1 MIICFDLETT
11 WTNPKT
17 DKIIEIAMIKLRE
30 DNFEIIDSYNSFINP
45 EIPIPTVISSITNIF
60 DEDVSLAPKIEE
72 IRQEILDFIWN
83 NILLWHNVDFDINF
97 LVENWINVERNL
109 KIDTFFIANFLNFR
123 NESLNLEMLCKHYK
137 IEISWFHRAINDTK
151 ATAELFAKMLNE
163 FNWYSSEKISLIKY
177 IFDLSSDLNVKIMW
191 RFLGLDN
198 LQNLSFWD
206 FETIILKK
214 VWIFKIPEI
223 LNEFKQTDLD
233 KIDILDYFKDLW
245 NLEKR
250 DNQFKMAEK
259 VFESLDKNKKIVI
272 EAPTWLWKSFAYL
285 IPSIIYAKNIWEKVY
300 VSTNTKTL
308 QDQLFEKDLK
318 FLKAKLWQD
327 FFYTKLKWKSNYLSL
342 KWFFDYILLWD
353 LEYKDVS
360 FFSKI
365 SLWLLETD
373 FWELDELSFFPQE
386 YYLKNELTSD
396 RFNFEKAKNIYLDY
410 EFLEKARK
418 SIDFSDLVI
427 INHSLLF
434 SDLENENSI
443 LWSLQNII
451 IDEAHNIEDNITE
464 VLKRRYNFKNFV
476 EVLAKI
482 EKILTIKDVNKLE
495 FLVKKDN
502 IFSKLDLVEDFW
514 NTYIAG
520 KTLAD
525 QAYKTV
531 LIWKD
536 FYEEFDFADLLK
548 KINLEIIWISDFLK
562 TQEKYDF
569 SREILYFENVLDVLN
584 VIFKSD
590 NSDSKIKILNF
601 SENYWLYFEYTVLS
615 PWDYLKNNFWDKI
628 STCVLTS
635 ATLSIN
641 NSFDYLKNILNL
653 EWFDFLKF
661 YSDFDYKSQST
672 LFIPTDLWNIKN
684 SSQSISN
691 FLKEF
696 YEIVWW
702 NTLTLFT
709 SFASIKSIYVENS
722 INLKKMWINLLAQS
736 IWWSK
741 TKILNQFLE
750 KPNESIILWTD
761 SFWEWVDITW
771 WKLKYL
777 IIYKLPFQVPTDP
790 IFQARSKAFKDPFL
804 EYSIPKAI
812 IKLKQGFWR
821 LIRSKNDKWIV
832 ILLDDRIN
840 TSWWNAFYNAFP
852 EDINIKK
859 WSSKQFLEIIER
871 KW

>member
-151 ATAELFAKMLNE
+151 ATAELFAKMLDE

-214 VWIFKIPEI
+214 VWVFKIPEI
-223 LNEFKQTDLD
+223 LDEFKQIDLD

-318 FLKAKLWQD
+318 FLKAKLWQN

-418 SIDFSDLVI
+418 SIYFNDLVI

-514 NTYIAG
+514 NTYITR

-536 FYEEFDFADLLK
+536 FYEEFDFSDLLK

-562 TQEKYDF
+562 TQENYDF

>member
-60 DEDVSLAPKIEE
+60 DEDVSLAPKIQE
-72 IRQEILDFIWN
+72 IKQEILDFIWN

-151 ATAELFAKMLNE
+151 ATADLFTKMLDE
-163 FNWYSSEKISLIKY
+163 FNWYNNEKISLIKY

-214 VWIFKIPEI
+214 VWVFKIPET

-365 SLWLLETD
+365 SLWLLETN

-514 NTYIAG
+514 NTYITR

-536 FYEEFDFADLLK
+536 FYEEFDFSDLLK

-562 TQEKYDF
+562 TQENYDF

-790 IFQARSKAFKDPFL
+790 IFQARGKAFKDPFL

>member
-83 NILLWHNVDFDINF
+83 NILLWHNADFDINF
-97 LVENWINVERNL
+97 LVENWINVEKNL

-151 ATAELFAKMLNE
+151 ATAELFAKMLDE
-163 FNWYSSEKISLIKY
+163 FNWYNNEKISLIKY

-191 RFLGLDN
+191 RFLWLDN

-214 VWIFKIPEI
+214 VWVFKIPEI
-223 LNEFKQTDLD
+223 LDEFKQIDLD

-396 RFNFEKAKNIYLDY
+396 RFNFEKSKNIYLDY

-514 NTYIAG
+514 NTYITR

-536 FYEEFDFADLLK
+536 FYEEFDFSDLLK

-562 TQEKYDF
+562 TQENYDF

-672 LFIPTDLWNIKN
+672 LFIPTDLWNVKN

-777 IIYKLPFQVPTDP
+777 RIYKLPFQVPTDP

>member
-214 VWIFKIPEI
+214 VWVFKIPEI

-464 VLKRRYNFKNFV
+464 VLKRRYNLKNFV

-514 NTYIAG
+514 NTYIAR

-536 FYEEFDFADLLK
+536 FYEEFDFSDLLK

-601 SENYWLYFEYTVLS
+601 SESYWLYFEYTVLS

-661 YSDFDYKSQST
+661 YSDFNYKSQST

>member
-72 IRQEILDFIWN
+72 VRQEILDFIWN

-97 LVENWINVERNL
+97 LVENWINVEKNL

-151 ATAELFAKMLNE
+151 ATAELFAKMLDE

-177 IFDLSSDLNVKIMW
+177 IFDLSSDLNVKIVW

-214 VWIFKIPEI
+214 VWVFKIPEI

-396 RFNFEKAKNIYLDY
+396 RFNFEKSKNIYLDY

-514 NTYIAG
+514 NTYITR

-562 TQEKYDF
+562 TQENYDF

>member
-17 DKIIEIAMIKLRE
+17 DKIIEIAMIKLTE

-191 RFLGLDN
+191 RFLRLDN

-214 VWIFKIPEI
+214 VWVFKIPEI

-250 DNQFKMAEK
+250 DNQFRMAEK

-451 IDEAHNIEDNITE
+451 IDEAHNIDDNITE
-464 VLKRRYNFKNFV
+464 VFKIRYNFKNYV
-476 EVLAKI
+476 EDLAKI

-514 NTYIAG
+514 NTYIAR

-536 FYEEFDFADLLK
+536 FYEEFDFSDLLK

-562 TQEKYDF
+562 TQENYDF

>member
-60 DEDVSLAPKIEE
+60 DEDVSLAPKIQE

-97 LVENWINVERNL
+97 LIENWINVERNL

-151 ATAELFAKMLNE
+151 ATAELFAKMLDE

-214 VWIFKIPEI
+214 VWVFKIPEI

-396 RFNFEKAKNIYLDY
+396 RFNFEKSKNIYLDY

-514 NTYIAG
+514 NTYIAR

-536 FYEEFDFADLLK
+536 FYEEFDFSDLLK

-790 IFQARSKAFKDPFL
+790 IFQARSKAFKDSFL

>member
-97 LVENWINVERNL
+97 LIENWINVEKNL

-151 ATAELFAKMLNE
+151 ATAELFAKMLDE
-163 FNWYSSEKISLIKY
+163 FNWYNSEKISLIKY

-214 VWIFKIPEI
+214 VWVFKIPEI

-318 FLKAKLWQD
+318 FLKNKLWQD

-514 NTYIAG
+514 NTYITR

-536 FYEEFDFADLLK
+536 FYEEFDFSDLLK

-562 TQEKYDF
+562 TQENYDF

>member
-214 VWIFKIPEI
+214 VWVFKIPEI

-318 FLKAKLWQD
+318 FLKAKLWQN

-418 SIDFSDLVI
+418 SIDFNDLVI

-514 NTYIAG
+514 NTYITR

-536 FYEEFDFADLLK
+536 FYEEFDFSDLLK

-562 TQEKYDF
+562 TQENYDF

>member
-1 MIICFDLETT
+1 M
-11 WTNPKT
+11 
-17 DKIIEIAMIKLRE
+17 
-30 DNFEIIDSYNSFINP
+30 
-45 EIPIPTVISSITNIF
+45 
-60 DEDVSLAPKIEE
+60 
-72 IRQEILDFIWN
+72 
-83 NILLWHNVDFDINF
+83 
-97 LVENWINVERNL
+97 
-109 KIDTFFIANFLNFR
+109 
-123 NESLNLEMLCKHYK
+123 
-137 IEISWFHRAINDTK
+137 
-151 ATAELFAKMLNE
+151 
-163 FNWYSSEKISLIKY
+163 
-177 IFDLSSDLNVKIMW
+177 
-191 RFLGLDN
+191 
-198 LQNLSFWD
+198 
-206 FETIILKK
+206 KK
-214 VWIFKIPEI
+214 VWVFKIPEI

-318 FLKAKLWQD
+318 FLKAKLWQN

-365 SLWLLETD
+365 SLWLLETK

-410 EFLEKARK
+410 DFLEKARK

-514 NTYIAG
+514 NTYITR

-562 TQEKYDF
+562 TQENYDF

>member
-60 DEDVSLAPKIEE
+60 DEDVSLAPKIQE
-72 IRQEILDFIWN
+72 IKQEILDFIWN

-214 VWIFKIPEI
+214 VWVFKIPEI

-318 FLKAKLWQD
+318 FLKAKLWQN

-514 NTYIAG
+514 NTYITR

-536 FYEEFDFADLLK
+536 FYEEFDFSDLLK

-562 TQEKYDF
+562 TQENYDF

-790 IFQARSKAFKDPFL
+790 IFQARGKAFKDPFL

-859 WSSKQFLEIIER
+859 WNSKQFLEIIER

>member
-72 IRQEILDFIWN
+72 VRQEILDFIWN

-214 VWIFKIPEI
+214 VWVFKIPET

-514 NTYIAG
+514 NTYITR

-536 FYEEFDFADLLK
+536 FYEEFDFSDLLK

-562 TQEKYDF
+562 TQENYDF

-790 IFQARSKAFKDPFL
+790 IFQARGKAFKDPFL

>member
-214 VWIFKIPEI
+214 VWVFKIPEI

-318 FLKAKLWQD
+318 FLKAKLWQN

-514 NTYIAG
+514 NTYIAR

-536 FYEEFDFADLLK
+536 FYEEFDFSDLLK

-562 TQEKYDF
+562 TQENYDF

-840 TSWWNAFYNAFP
+840 TSWWNSFYNAFP

>member
-163 FNWYSSEKISLIKY
+163 FNWYSSEKTSLIKY

>member
-151 ATAELFAKMLNE
+151 ATADLFTKMLDE
-163 FNWYSSEKISLIKY
+163 FNWYNNEKISLIKY

-214 VWIFKIPEI
+214 VWVFKIPET

-365 SLWLLETD
+365 SLWLLETN

-514 NTYIAG
+514 NTYITR

-536 FYEEFDFADLLK
+536 FYEEFDFSDLLK

-562 TQEKYDF
+562 TQENYDF

>member
-60 DEDVSLAPKIEE
+60 DEDVSLAPKIQE
-72 IRQEILDFIWN
+72 IKQEILDFIWN

-97 LVENWINVERNL
+97 LIENWINVERNL

-214 VWIFKIPEI
+214 VWVFKIPEI

-318 FLKAKLWQD
+318 FLKNKLWQN

-514 NTYIAG
+514 NTYITR

-536 FYEEFDFADLLK
+536 FYEEFDFSDLLK

-562 TQEKYDF
+562 TQENYDF

>member
-1 MIICFDLETT
+1 
-11 WTNPKT
+11 
-17 DKIIEIAMIKLRE
+17 
-30 DNFEIIDSYNSFINP
+30 
-45 EIPIPTVISSITNIF
+45 
-60 DEDVSLAPKIEE
+60 
-72 IRQEILDFIWN
+72 
-83 NILLWHNVDFDINF
+83 
-97 LVENWINVERNL
+97 
-109 KIDTFFIANFLNFR
+109 
-123 NESLNLEMLCKHYK
+123 MLC
-137 IEISWFHRAINDTK
+137 
-151 ATAELFAKMLNE
+151 
-163 FNWYSSEKISLIKY
+163 
-177 IFDLSSDLNVKIMW
+177 
-191 RFLGLDN
+191 
-198 LQNLSFWD
+198 
-206 FETIILKK
+206 
-214 VWIFKIPEI
+214 
-223 LNEFKQTDLD
+223 
-233 KIDILDYFKDLW
+233 
-245 NLEKR
+245 
-250 DNQFKMAEK
+250 
-259 VFESLDKNKKIVI
+259 
-272 EAPTWLWKSFAYL
+272 
-285 IPSIIYAKNIWEKVY
+285 
-300 VSTNTKTL
+300 
-308 QDQLFEKDLK
+308 
-318 FLKAKLWQD
+318 
-327 FFYTKLKWKSNYLSL
+327 
-342 KWFFDYILLWD
+342 D

-396 RFNFEKAKNIYLDY
+396 RFNFEKSKNIYLDY

-514 NTYIAG
+514 NTYITR

-536 FYEEFDFADLLK
+536 FYEEFDFSDLLK

-562 TQEKYDF
+562 TQENYDF

-672 LFIPTDLWNIKN
+672 LFIPTDLWNVKN

-840 TSWWNAFYNAFP
+840 TSWWNSFYNAFP

>member
-60 DEDVSLAPKIEE
+60 DEDVSLAPKIQE
-72 IRQEILDFIWN
+72 IKQEILDFIWN

-151 ATAELFAKMLNE
+151 ATAELFAKMLDE

-198 LQNLSFWD
+198 LQNLIFWD

-214 VWIFKIPEI
+214 VWVFKIPEI

-365 SLWLLETD
+365 SLWLLETY

-514 NTYIAG
+514 NTYITR

-536 FYEEFDFADLLK
+536 FYEEFDFSDLLK

-562 TQEKYDF
+562 TQENYDF

-601 SENYWLYFEYTVLS
+601 NENYWLYFEYTVLS

-672 LFIPTDLWNIKN
+672 LFIPTDLWNVKN

-852 EDINIKK
+852 EDINIKI

>member
-97 LVENWINVERNL
+97 LIENWINVEKNL

-214 VWIFKIPEI
+214 VWVFKIPEI

-318 FLKAKLWQD
+318 FLKAKLWQN

-514 NTYIAG
+514 NTYIAR

-536 FYEEFDFADLLK
+536 FYEEFDFSDLLK

-702 NTLTLFT
+702 NTLTLFS

-790 IFQARSKAFKDPFL
+790 IFQARSTAFKDPFL

>member
-60 DEDVSLAPKIEE
+60 DEDVSLAPKIQE
-72 IRQEILDFIWN
+72 IKQEILDFIWN

-151 ATAELFAKMLNE
+151 ATADLFTKMLDE
-163 FNWYSSEKISLIKY
+163 FNWYNNEKISLIKY

-214 VWIFKIPEI
+214 VWVFKIPET

-396 RFNFEKAKNIYLDY
+396 RFNFEKSKNIYLDY

-514 NTYIAG
+514 NTYITR

-536 FYEEFDFADLLK
+536 FYEEFDFSDLLK

-562 TQEKYDF
+562 TQENYDF

-790 IFQARSKAFKDPFL
+790 IFQARSKVFKDPFL

-852 EDINIKK
+852 ENINIKK

>member
-17 DKIIEIAMIKLRE
+17 DKIIEISMIKLRE

-45 EIPIPTVISSITNIF
+45 EIPIPMVISSITNIF
-60 DEDVSLAPKIEE
+60 DEDVSLAPKIQE
-72 IRQEILDFIWN
+72 IKQEILDFIWN

-97 LVENWINVERNL
+97 LIENWINVERNL

-151 ATAELFAKMLNE
+151 ATAELFVKMLDE
-163 FNWYSSEKISLIKY
+163 FNWYSSEKTSLIKY

-214 VWIFKIPEI
+214 VWVFKIPEI

-396 RFNFEKAKNIYLDY
+396 RFNFEKSKNIYLDY

-514 NTYIAG
+514 NTYITR

-536 FYEEFDFADLLK
+536 FYEEFDFSDLLK

-562 TQEKYDF
+562 AQENYDF

-790 IFQARSKAFKDPFL
+790 IFQARSKAFKDSFL

-840 TSWWNAFYNAFP
+840 TSWWNSFYNAFP

>member
-72 IRQEILDFIWN
+72 VRQEILDFIWN

-97 LVENWINVERNL
+97 LIENWINVERNL

-214 VWIFKIPEI
+214 VWVFKIPET

-514 NTYIAG
+514 NTYITR

-536 FYEEFDFADLLK
+536 FYEEFDFSDLLK

-562 TQEKYDF
+562 TQENYDF

-672 LFIPTDLWNIKN
+672 LFIPTDLWNVKN

-790 IFQARSKAFKDPFL
+790 IFQARGKAFKDPFL

>member
-151 ATAELFAKMLNE
+151 ATAELFAKMLDE

-198 LQNLSFWD
+198 LQNLIFWD

-214 VWIFKIPEI
+214 VWVFKIPEI

-365 SLWLLETD
+365 SLWLLETY

-514 NTYIAG
+514 NTYITR

-536 FYEEFDFADLLK
+536 FYEEFDFSDLLK

-562 TQEKYDF
+562 TQENYDF

-672 LFIPTDLWNIKN
+672 LFIPTDLWNVKN

>member
-60 DEDVSLAPKIEE
+60 DEDVSLAPKIQE

-97 LVENWINVERNL
+97 LVENWINVEKNL

-214 VWIFKIPEI
+214 VWVFKIPEI

-396 RFNFEKAKNIYLDY
+396 RFNFEKSKNIYLDY

-514 NTYIAG
+514 NTYIAR

-536 FYEEFDFADLLK
+536 FYEEFDFSDLLK

-562 TQEKYDF
+562 TQENYDF

-615 PWDYLKNNFWDKI
+615 PWDYLKNNFWNKI

>member
-60 DEDVSLAPKIEE
+60 DEDVSLAPKIQE
-72 IRQEILDFIWN
+72 IKQEILDFIWN

-97 LVENWINVERNL
+97 LIENWINVERNL

-151 ATAELFAKMLNE
+151 ATAELFAKMLDE

-214 VWIFKIPEI
+214 VWVFKIPEI

-318 FLKAKLWQD
+318 FLKAKLWQN

-514 NTYIAG
+514 NTYITR
-520 KTLAD
+520 KTLSD

-536 FYEEFDFADLLK
+536 FYEEFDFSDLLK

-562 TQEKYDF
+562 TQENYDF

-590 NSDSKIKILNF
+590 NYDSKIKILNF

-790 IFQARSKAFKDPFL
+790 IFQSRSKAFKDPFL

>member
-60 DEDVSLAPKIEE
+60 DEDVFSAPKIEE
-72 IRQEILDFIWN
+72 IKQEVLDFIWN

-97 LVENWINVERNL
+97 LIENWINVERNL

-151 ATAELFAKMLNE
+151 ATADLFTKMLDE
-163 FNWYSSEKISLIKY
+163 FNWYSSDKISLIKY

-198 LQNLSFWD
+198 LQKLSFWD

-214 VWIFKIPEI
+214 VWVFKIPEI

-259 VFESLDKNKKIVI
+259 VFESFDKNKKIVI

-318 FLKAKLWQD
+318 FLKNKLWQD

-342 KWFFDYILLWD
+342 KWFFDYVLLWN
-353 LEYKDVS
+353 LEYRDVS

-365 SLWLLETD
+365 SLWLLETK
-373 FWELDELSFFPQE
+373 FWELDELNFFPQE

-396 RFNFEKAKNIYLDY
+396 RFNFEKSKNIYLDY

-464 VLKRRYNFKNFV
+464 VLKRRYNLKNFV

-514 NTYIAG
+514 NTYIAR

-536 FYEEFDFADLLK
+536 FYEEFDFSDLLK

-601 SENYWLYFEYTVLS
+601 SESYWLYFEYTVLS

-661 YSDFDYKSQST
+661 YSDFNYKSQST

>member
-97 LVENWINVERNL
+97 LIENWINVEKNL

-214 VWIFKIPEI
+214 VWVFKIPEI
-223 LNEFKQTDLD
+223 LDEFKQIDLD

-318 FLKAKLWQD
+318 FLKAKLWQN

-373 FWELDELSFFPQE
+373 FWELDELSFFPQ
-386 YYLKNELTSD
+386 
-396 RFNFEKAKNIYLDY
+396 
-410 EFLEKARK
+410 
-418 SIDFSDLVI
+418 
-427 INHSLLF
+427 
-434 SDLENENSI
+434 
-443 LWSLQNII
+443 
-451 IDEAHNIEDNITE
+451 
-464 VLKRRYNFKNFV
+464 
-476 EVLAKI
+476 
-482 EKILTIKDVNKLE
+482 
-495 FLVKKDN
+495 
-502 IFSKLDLVEDFW
+502 
-514 NTYIAG
+514 
-520 KTLAD
+520 
-525 QAYKTV
+525 
-531 LIWKD
+531 
-536 FYEEFDFADLLK
+536 
-548 KINLEIIWISDFLK
+548 
-562 TQEKYDF
+562 
-569 SREILYFENVLDVLN
+569 
-584 VIFKSD
+584 
-590 NSDSKIKILNF
+590 
-601 SENYWLYFEYTVLS
+601 
-615 PWDYLKNNFWDKI
+615 
-628 STCVLTS
+628 
-635 ATLSIN
+635 
-641 NSFDYLKNILNL
+641 
-653 EWFDFLKF
+653 
-661 YSDFDYKSQST
+661 
-672 LFIPTDLWNIKN
+672 
-684 SSQSISN
+684 
-691 FLKEF
+691 
-696 YEIVWW
+696 
-702 NTLTLFT
+702 
-709 SFASIKSIYVENS
+709 
-722 INLKKMWINLLAQS
+722 
-736 IWWSK
+736 
-741 TKILNQFLE
+741 
-750 KPNESIILWTD
+750 
-761 SFWEWVDITW
+761 
-771 WKLKYL
+771 
-777 IIYKLPFQVPTDP
+777 
-790 IFQARSKAFKDPFL
+790 
-804 EYSIPKAI
+804 
-812 IKLKQGFWR
+812 
-821 LIRSKNDKWIV
+821 
-832 ILLDDRIN
+832 
-840 TSWWNAFYNAFP
+840 
-852 EDINIKK
+852 
-859 WSSKQFLEIIER
+859 
-871 KW
+871 

>member
-60 DEDVSLAPKIEE
+60 DEDVSLAPKIQE

-97 LVENWINVERNL
+97 LIENWINVERNL

-151 ATAELFAKMLNE
+151 ATAELFAKMLDE

-214 VWIFKIPEI
+214 VWVFKIPEI

-396 RFNFEKAKNIYLDY
+396 RFNFEKSKNIYLDY

-514 NTYIAG
+514 NTYIAR

-536 FYEEFDFADLLK
+536 FYEEFDFSDLLK

-615 PWDYLKNNFWDKI
+615 PWDYLKNNFWNKI

-790 IFQARSKAFKDPFL
+790 IFQARSKAFKDSFL

>member
-214 VWIFKIPEI
+214 VWVFKIPEI

-418 SIDFSDLVI
+418 SIDVSDLVI

-514 NTYIAG
+514 NTYITR

-536 FYEEFDFADLLK
+536 FYEEFDFSDLLK

-562 TQEKYDF
+562 TQENYDF

>member
-214 VWIFKIPEI
+214 VWVFKIPEI
-223 LNEFKQTDLD
+223 LDEFKQIDLD

-318 FLKAKLWQD
+318 FLKAKLWQN

-365 SLWLLETD
+365 SLWLLETK

-396 RFNFEKAKNIYLDY
+396 RFNFEKSKNIYLDY

-514 NTYIAG
+514 NTYIAR

-536 FYEEFDFADLLK
+536 FYEEFDFSDLLK

-562 TQEKYDF
+562 TQENYDF

-821 LIRSKNDKWIV
+821 LIRSKNNKWIV

>member
-1 MIICFDLETT
+1 M
-11 WTNPKT
+11 
-17 DKIIEIAMIKLRE
+17 
-30 DNFEIIDSYNSFINP
+30 
-45 EIPIPTVISSITNIF
+45 
-60 DEDVSLAPKIEE
+60 
-72 IRQEILDFIWN
+72 
-83 NILLWHNVDFDINF
+83 WHNVDFDINF

-214 VWIFKIPEI
+214 VWVFKIPEI

-464 VLKRRYNFKNFV
+464 VLKRRYNLKNFV

-514 NTYIAG
+514 NTYIAR

-536 FYEEFDFADLLK
+536 FYEEFDFSDLLK

-601 SENYWLYFEYTVLS
+601 SESYWLYFEYTVLS

-661 YSDFDYKSQST
+661 YSDFNYKSQST

>member
-60 DEDVSLAPKIEE
+60 DEDVSLAPKIQE
-72 IRQEILDFIWN
+72 IKQEILDFIWN

-214 VWIFKIPEI
+214 VWVFKIPEI

-464 VLKRRYNFKNFV
+464 VLKRRYNLKNFV

-514 NTYIAG
+514 NTYIAR

-536 FYEEFDFADLLK
+536 FYEEFDFSDLLK

-661 YSDFDYKSQST
+661 YSDFDYKNQST

>member
-60 DEDVSLAPKIEE
+60 DEDVSLAPKIQE
-72 IRQEILDFIWN
+72 IKQEILDFIWN

-214 VWIFKIPEI
+214 VWVFKIPEI

-259 VFESLDKNKKIVI
+259 VFKSLDKNKKIVI

-464 VLKRRYNFKNFV
+464 VLKRRYNLKNFV

-514 NTYIAG
+514 NTYIAR

-536 FYEEFDFADLLK
+536 FYEEFDFSDLLK

-601 SENYWLYFEYTVLS
+601 SESYWLYFEYTVLS

-661 YSDFDYKSQST
+661 YSDFNYKSQST

>member
-214 VWIFKIPEI
+214 VWVFKIPEI

-318 FLKAKLWQD
+318 FLKAKLWQN

-514 NTYIAG
+514 NTYITR

-562 TQEKYDF
+562 TQENYDF

>member
-151 ATAELFAKMLNE
+151 ATAELFTKMLNE

-214 VWIFKIPEI
+214 VWVFKIPEI

-418 SIDFSDLVI
+418 SIDFNDLVI

-476 EVLAKI
+476 EVLVKI

-562 TQEKYDF
+562 TQENYDF

-672 LFIPTDLWNIKN
+672 LFIPTDLWNVKN

>member
-214 VWIFKIPEI
+214 VWVFKIPEI

-396 RFNFEKAKNIYLDY
+396 RFNFEKSKNIYLDY

-464 VLKRRYNFKNFV
+464 VLKRRYNLKNFV

-514 NTYIAG
+514 NTYIAR

-536 FYEEFDFADLLK
+536 FYEEFDFSDLLK

-601 SENYWLYFEYTVLS
+601 SESYWLYFEYTVLS

-661 YSDFDYKSQST
+661 YSDFNYKSQST

>member
-60 DEDVSLAPKIEE
+60 DEDVSLAPKIQE

-97 LVENWINVERNL
+97 LVENWINVEKNL

-151 ATAELFAKMLNE
+151 ATAELFAKMLDE
-163 FNWYSSEKISLIKY
+163 FNWYNNEKISLIKY

-191 RFLGLDN
+191 RFLWLDN

-214 VWIFKIPEI
+214 VWVFKIPEI
-223 LNEFKQTDLD
+223 LDEFKQIDLD

-318 FLKAKLWQD
+318 FLKAKLWQY

-514 NTYIAG
+514 NTYIAR

-536 FYEEFDFADLLK
+536 FYEEFDFSDLLK

-562 TQEKYDF
+562 TQENYDF

>member
-1 MIICFDLETT
+1 M
-11 WTNPKT
+11 
-17 DKIIEIAMIKLRE
+17 
-30 DNFEIIDSYNSFINP
+30 
-45 EIPIPTVISSITNIF
+45 
-60 DEDVSLAPKIEE
+60 
-72 IRQEILDFIWN
+72 
-83 NILLWHNVDFDINF
+83 
-97 LVENWINVERNL
+97 
-109 KIDTFFIANFLNFR
+109 
-123 NESLNLEMLCKHYK
+123 
-137 IEISWFHRAINDTK
+137 
-151 ATAELFAKMLNE
+151 
-163 FNWYSSEKISLIKY
+163 
-177 IFDLSSDLNVKIMW
+177 
-191 RFLGLDN
+191 
-198 LQNLSFWD
+198 
-206 FETIILKK
+206 
-214 VWIFKIPEI
+214 
-223 LNEFKQTDLD
+223 
-233 KIDILDYFKDLW
+233 
-245 NLEKR
+245 
-250 DNQFKMAEK
+250 
-259 VFESLDKNKKIVI
+259 
-272 EAPTWLWKSFAYL
+272 
-285 IPSIIYAKNIWEKVY
+285 
-300 VSTNTKTL
+300 
-308 QDQLFEKDLK
+308 
-318 FLKAKLWQD
+318 
-327 FFYTKLKWKSNYLSL
+327 
-342 KWFFDYILLWD
+342 
-353 LEYKDVS
+353 
-360 FFSKI
+360 
-365 SLWLLETD
+365 
-373 FWELDELSFFPQE
+373 
-386 YYLKNELTSD
+386 
-396 RFNFEKAKNIYLDY
+396 
-410 EFLEKARK
+410 
-418 SIDFSDLVI
+418 
-427 INHSLLF
+427 
-434 SDLENENSI
+434 
-443 LWSLQNII
+443 
-451 IDEAHNIEDNITE
+451 
-464 VLKRRYNFKNFV
+464 
-476 EVLAKI
+476 
-482 EKILTIKDVNKLE
+482 
-495 FLVKKDN
+495 
-502 IFSKLDLVEDFW
+502 
-514 NTYIAG
+514 
-520 KTLAD
+520 
-525 QAYKTV
+525 
-531 LIWKD
+531 
-536 FYEEFDFADLLK
+536 
-548 KINLEIIWISDFLK
+548 
-562 TQEKYDF
+562 
-569 SREILYFENVLDVLN
+569 
-584 VIFKSD
+584 
-590 NSDSKIKILNF
+590 
-601 SENYWLYFEYTVLS
+601 S

-661 YSDFDYKSQST
+661 YSDFNYKSQST

>member
-214 VWIFKIPEI
+214 VWVFKIPEI

-476 EVLAKI
+476 EVLVKI
-482 EKILTIKDVNKLE
+482 EKILTIRDVNKLE

-536 FYEEFDFADLLK
+536 FYEEFDFSDLLK